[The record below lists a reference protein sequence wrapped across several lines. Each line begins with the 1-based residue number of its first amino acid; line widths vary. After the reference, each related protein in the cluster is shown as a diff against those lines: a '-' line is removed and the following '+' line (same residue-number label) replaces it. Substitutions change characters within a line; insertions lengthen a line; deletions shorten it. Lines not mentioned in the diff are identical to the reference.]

1 MDYSYQTIALRG
13 RRENSIS
20 LVEDKSII
28 ITTDIL
34 KHNANEK
41 NTTIKLDDITKN
53 INMLANDIELYTNN
67 SPIELENNPQ
77 SIVYG
82 ERLVEILKWI
92 IDKLV
97 THQHPPN
104 APPINTFFTEANNY
118 KINMDSYIL
127 NKNVRHK

>member
-1 MDYSYQTIALRG
+1 MDYNHTTVALRG
-13 RRENSIS
+13 RPNNSIH
-20 LVEDKSII
+20 LNGDKSII
-28 ITTDIL
+28 ITTDLL
-34 KHNANEK
+34 KFNDETPH
-41 NTTIKLDDITKN
+41 TYVTLDDISQKIDLIGDQ
-53 INMLANDIELYTNN
+53 INLLSNQSSLPNNEL
-67 SPIELENNPQ
+67 Q